1 MIELRLERETDGRS
15 NSFLDR
21 NKLEPKDGSV
31 PIADIVN
38 ARLIRLALAGFLR
51 CLLKVWLPAM

>member
-1 MIELRLERETDGRS
+1 MVGYRS
-15 NSFLDR
+15 L
-21 NKLEPKDGSV
+21 PKFGLV

>member
-1 MIELRLERETDGRS
+1 KLSLSRNSLLSKNEFTRPSASRS
-15 NSFLDR
+15 KQNFV
-21 NKLEPKDGSV
+21 NV